1 MIPNTENAAR
11 TPSWKT
17 IQKSAQSAKTQ
28 EDPMRIWHQR
38 TMWACTWIEDGKL
51 SGIRIIC
58 FVEES
63 VIRYIPC
70 GTNGMFEDLKNER

>member
-1 MIPNTENAAR
+1 
-11 TPSWKT
+11 
-17 IQKSAQSAKTQ
+17 
-28 EDPMRIWHQR
+28 
-38 TMWACTWIEDGKL
+38 MWACTWIEDGKL